1 MFYLKLVLS
10 SIRREPS
17 RVLSALFG
25 IAAAVGLLAWHLG
38 LACTALSQSRDA
50 VAAATAPY
58 SAWIVGPTA
67 PRPAPRGAAAG
78 SAAPDGPTRPQAAQT
93 IGRRP
98 PSGPAAPLPSGLA
111 PAIGASPFV
120 QSALPLAVQSFSLDF
135 RPGGRVLQGPP
146 MMAAFAP
153 LPASGLPFATPVLE
167 GRLPDPGSETPEVLA
182 DLSLFGRRVPKPDLG
197 SPMPIV
203 LPQGVCSA
211 TIVGFYRGSPLIPDF
226 PTAWLNPAAVRAIA
240 PLAPRRSFDAP
251 NLLLV
256 ETAPRADP
264 AGLAPILDSLP
275 GGAACRLATR
285 AAVESRFRSDTVSN
299 LVRSLPLS
307 LSLAV
312 LTASFMLVAVMNIGL
327 AARRR
332 QLAVLRC
339 IGLSRR
345 GAAALAALETLF
357 LLLPGWLLG
366 LLGGTA
372 VLQAFLLVERS
383 PELPRIARIGWQ
395 TPLATLLLALVVGLL
410 AMFIPALRAMR
421 VRPLEIYA
429 RDPAPPRPF
438 LLRRALLA
446 AVLLL
451 PLPLLSL
458 VAAPFGPLALHLS
471 MLLVGL
477 PAFAFGI
484 ALAAHPL
491 MCLAER
497 LFARPLGALLR
508 LDPRLLVR
516 RLSRDPHRVLGTI
529 ASLTLGLGAFI
540 AIHIWGATLMASYV
554 PSPEWPDA
562 IASLLPSGV
571 PRDQAASLG
580 VLPGLRRPPIPVEAT
595 QFPLDSASNDA
606 IARRGLPVPRG
617 LLLLF
622 GADPLAAY
630 AGPDPFAPFRFVEGD
645 PDTAARALAD
655 GPACIVPA
663 MFSRMTGLH
672 LGDAFSVAG
681 RTLAIAGVV
690 ELNWHLV
697 TSRALVRTRS
707 GRTVPPSSSPD
718 GRPSADRPGVP
729 PASAPPLPTGPT
741 FSMAFVSEKFA
752 RECTGDA
759 DRTHFLWLSCDAP
772 TRALHPLQAAL
783 RVEESLRDALSPDST
798 YALRVHARD
807 EIADGTLAHGNDIL
821 GTMARIPFWSL
832 LVTASGLVALLL
844 ASARAS
850 KPELA
855 AMRAVG
861 MTRSQLRRLLYAEAA
876 LVALCAV
883 LASLVAG
890 VILGWS
896 FTAWTR
902 LAMPAGLPV
911 ALVVPWTRLAQGV
924 LFLLALAALMSLIPL
939 RRLPRL
945 VDTP

>member
-38 LACTALSQSRDA
+38 LACTALSQSRAA
-50 VAAATAPY
+50 VAAATAPF
-58 SAWIVGPTA
+58 SAWIVGPSG
-67 PRPAPRGAAAG
+67 RPAAPGDASAPAG
-78 SAAPDGPTRPQAAQT
+78 STRPQAAQT

-98 PSGPAAPLPSGLA
+98 PAGPAATLPSGLA
-111 PAIGASPFV
+111 PAIGASPLV
-120 QSALPLAVQSFSLDF
+120 RSALPLAVQSFSLDF

-146 MMAAFAP
+146 MTAAFAP
-153 LPASGLPFATPVLE
+153 LPPAGLPFATPILE
-167 GRLPDPGSETPEVLA
+167 GRLPDPAADTPEVLA

-197 SPMPIV
+197 DPMPIV

-240 PLAPRRSFDAP
+240 PLAPRRSLDAP

-275 GGAACRLATR
+275 GAAACRLATR

-345 GAAALAALETLF
+345 DAAVLAALETLL

-366 LLGGTA
+366 FLGGTA

-383 PELPRIARIGWQ
+383 PELPRLARVGWQ
-395 TPLATLLLALVVGLL
+395 TPLFTLLLALVVGLL
-410 AMFIPALRAMR
+410 AMFVPALRAMR

-477 PAFAFGI
+477 PAFAVGI

-491 MCLAER
+491 MHLAER

-508 LDPRLLVR
+508 LDPRLLAR

-529 ASLTLGLGAFI
+529 ASLSLGLGAYV

-571 PRDQAASLG
+571 PRGQAASLG
-580 VLPGLRRPPIPVEAT
+580 VLPGLRRPPVPVEAT
-595 QFPLDSASNDA
+595 QFPLDPASNDA

-617 LLLLF
+617 LLLLY
-622 GADPLAAY
+622 GADPAAAF

-645 PDTAARALAD
+645 RDTAARALAD

-697 TSRALVRTRS
+697 TSRALVRTRA
-707 GRTVPPSSSPD
+707 GRTVPP
-718 GRPSADRPGVP
+718 A
-729 PASAPPLPTGPT
+729 APPLPAGPT
-741 FSMAFVSEKFA
+741 FSMAFVSEDFA
-752 RECTGDA
+752 RQCTGDA
-759 DRTHFLWLSCDAP
+759 DRTRFLWLSYDAP

-783 RVEESLRDALSPDST
+783 RVEESLRDALSPGTS

-832 LVTASGLVALLL
+832 LVTATGLVALLL

-883 LASLVAG
+883 LLSLAAG
-890 VILGWS
+890 LILGWS

-911 ALVVPWTRLAQGV
+911 ALVIPWTRLAQGI
-924 LFLLALAALMSLIPL
+924 LFALAVSALMSLLPL